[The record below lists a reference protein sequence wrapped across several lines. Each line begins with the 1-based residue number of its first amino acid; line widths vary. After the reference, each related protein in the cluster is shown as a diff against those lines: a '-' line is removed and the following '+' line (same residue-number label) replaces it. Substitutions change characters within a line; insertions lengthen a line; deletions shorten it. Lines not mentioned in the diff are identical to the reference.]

1 MAQEMVIIEAGRGN
15 YLIDVNGKRYLDGV
29 SSLWVTVHGHNHPY
43 LNRAL
48 QKQIRK
54 IAHSTF
60 LGLSNVP
67 AIALAEKLI
76 TLVPRNLSRIFYS
89 DNGSTSVEIA
99 LKMSFQYWQQH
110 PEPASRT
117 KTTFISFN
125 HAYHGD
131 TIGSVSVGGIDLFH
145 QIYRPL
151 LFQTM
156 TMPHPYPFREG
167 LSQEESE
174 AHCLTALETCLK
186 KNHSTIA
193 GLLIE
198 PLMQGAAGML
208 QNSASF
214 LQKTRELTKKYHV
227 LMIAD
232 EVATGFGRTGEL
244 FACEKAGI
252 EPDIL
257 CLAKGL
263 TGGYLPLAATLT
275 TEEIFNNFLGEITEH
290 KTFYHGH
297 TYTANPLACAVALAN
312 LEWFEKHKILERL
325 SEKIILLMNRLAE
338 FEELPHVA
346 QIRQEGLMAGIE
358 LALDPRKR
366 LLYPEEQRVGWK
378 VTREALSRGV
388 ILRPLG
394 DVIILMPPLSISEKE
409 LNILLDVTKQC
420 IISQTKE

>member
-156 TMPHPYPFREG
+156 TMPHPYPFHEG

-214 LQKTRELTKKYHV
+214 LQKIRELTKKYHV

-312 LEWFEKHKILERL
+312 LEWFEKHKVLERL

-346 QIRQEGLMAGIE
+346 QIRQEGLMVGIE